1 MPYNIMITNGST
13 FFNEVKAPRSIE
25 TDEMLPRKRWS
36 DYDTI
41 FDFNNNT
48 NYYNNIFGSVD
59 NLKND
64 DPSPNGTFNSTAL
77 FEIDSIKSKSGLKQ
91 NFDFDPQDHTK
102 SRSNKVIYKRRNAV
116 SEEPRRRKAKLF
128 RTLKSMKLR
137 KEASTWHAASA
148 TAARPWEYCECCTKS
163 LKPATASG
171 LCDSLQLVASCRNC
185 RAFDPRPSLVPHR
198 AGRNGQTQPW

>member
-1 MPYNIMITNGST
+1 MITNGST

-64 DPSPNGTFNSTAL
+64 DPSPNGTFNGTAL

-116 SEEPRRRKAKLF
+116 SELDLTLIGKGQTYRKSEGRWQSLRRKISHTTTVRCIFFFFFVLVSF
-128 RTLKSMKLR
+128 LYLLILLR
-137 KEASTWHAASA
+137 VPC
-148 TAARPWEYCECCTKS
+148 RVR
-163 LKPATASG
+163 
-171 LCDSLQLVASCRNC
+171 VAWVFITYTNL
-185 RAFDPRPSLVPHR
+185 P
-198 AGRNGQTQPW
+198 